1 MPSRSQSIKLWGVIP
16 MNMKPLTAVD
26 ETQLLRKYKNFILRA
41 VFEFC
46 VKTSIDNSHPI
57 YEDLILEAQIAF
69 LEECRKQKV
78 DSLDL
83 TAWQHACVKN
93 RMKSCMRV
101 CFWRASNMGGY
112 NTKKIDPERSYVF
125 SDFESESNTEFENR
139 APSYYNIDDTK
150 IDLDAFIATLP
161 SNLQSV
167 INYLILGYNDALI
180 ANRMGTSGATIGKWR
195 KDAGGR
201 LAAYLATYA

>member
-1 MPSRSQSIKLWGVIP
+1 MYNQ
-16 MNMKPLTAVD
+16 A
-26 ETQLLRKYKNFILRA
+26 
-41 VFEFC
+41 
-46 VKTSIDNSHPI
+46 H
-57 YEDLILEAQIAF
+57 
-69 LEECRKQKV
+69 
-78 DSLDL
+78 
-83 TAWQHACVKN
+83 HA
-93 RMKSCMRV
+93 
-101 CFWRASNMGGY
+101 
-112 NTKKIDPERSYVF
+112 IDPERSYVF

-201 LAAYLATYA
+201 LAAYLATYT